1 MAALGPSAMF
11 VVAIADTA
19 FLPTAQAVDLLILT
33 QAAAAPSSAWPL
45 GLFAVTGSTVG
56 AMILYWMARTGGG
69 LALRKGVSEKR
80 IQDVRAKVERY
91 DALAVILPTMIPL
104 PLAPMK
110 IFLVGA
116 GVLGVNPVRTALAV
130 VFARTVRYGFLIW
143 LGIYHGEEA
152 WNAIRSNAWIAAAV
166 FLALAALWFWA
177 SKRGTRV
184 S

>member
-33 QAAAAPSSAWPL
+33 QAAAAPSSAWAL
-45 GLFAVTGSTVG
+45 GFFAVTGSTVG

-69 LALRKGVSEKR
+69 WALRKGVSEKR
-80 IQDVRAKVERY
+80 IEEVRGKIERY
-91 DALAVILPTMIPL
+91 DALAVILPTMVPL

-110 IFLVGA
+110 IFLAAA

-130 VFARTVRYGFLIW
+130 LFARTVRYSFLIW
-143 LGIYHGEEA
+143 LGIYYGEEA
-152 WNAIRSNAWIAAAV
+152 WNAIRPNAWAVVVV
-166 FLALAALWFWA
+166 FLPLLALGLWVRNRRA
-177 SKRGTRV
+177 
-184 S
+184 

>member
-33 QAAAAPSSAWPL
+33 QAAAAPSSAWAL
-45 GLFAVTGSTVG
+45 GFFAVTGSTVG

-69 LALRKGVSEKR
+69 WALRKGVSEQR
-80 IQDVRAKVERY
+80 IEEVRGKIERY
-91 DALAVILPTMIPL
+91 DALAVILPTMVPL

-110 IFLVGA
+110 IFLVAA
-116 GVLGVNPVRTALAV
+116 GVLGVNPIRTALAV

-143 LGIYHGEEA
+143 LGIYYGEEA
-152 WNAIRSNAWIAAAV
+152 WNAIRSNAWAAVAV
-166 FLALAALWFWA
+166 FLALLALWLWA
-177 SKRGTRV
+177 RRQRN
-184 S
+184 

>member
-1 MAALGPSAMF
+1 MF

-33 QAAAAPSSAWPL
+33 QAAAAPESAWAL
-45 GLFAVTGSTVG
+45 GFFAVTGSTVG
-56 AMILYWMARTGGG
+56 AMVLYWMARGGG
-69 LALRKGVSEKR
+69 GWMLRKGVSEER
-80 IQDVRAKVERY
+80 IAEVRAKIERY

-110 IFLVGA
+110 IFLAAA

-143 LGIYHGEEA
+143 LGIYYGEEA
-152 WNAIRSNAWIAAAV
+152 WEAIRANAWVVVAVILGGAAV
-166 FLALAALWFWA
+166 WFWLRRR
-177 SKRGTRV
+177 SG
-184 S
+184 